1 MNHSMVEVRIP
12 TYKRPEML
20 RRAIQSLVSQSHS
33 NFTAFIFDDSID
45 GEAEGIVSSFSDER
59 LSYQKN
65 EYNLGCAKSLDKSFS
80 PRPFSDAKFLFVLED
95 DNVLLPT
102 FIEENIACLE
112 LSGLGIVQR
121 NQESWFHSKSGE
133 YYPLGE
139 TTLEGKWEGGVVSM
153 LRVAAMLFC
162 HVPISNG
169 GLFWRCDATSNLVVG
184 DAVKDGAI
192 QEFARTSQVRED
204 VYCAMKPLAKYT
216 VMDSTTRGAVPYMQ
230 AAVFMQFLRRR
241 LYANHGNRL
250 LEEAFQYAKLNS
262 FVRPEKWIAQDLGI
276 FAGVRLLPY
285 WLKGKWISIRG
296 KNPYPE
302 YFKAEKF

>member
-1 MNHSMVEVRIP
+1 MLEKVEVRVP

-20 RRAIQSLVSQSHS
+20 RRAIQSLVNQSHS
-33 NFTAFIFDDSID
+33 NFEAFIFDDSID
-45 GEAEGIVSSFSDER
+45 GEAQSIVSSFSDGR
-59 LSYQKN
+59 LLYQRN
-65 EYNLGCAKSLDKSFS
+65 ATNLGCAKSLDKSFS
-80 PRPFSDAKFLFVLED
+80 TRPYGDAEFLFVLED

-102 FIEENIACLE
+102 FIEENVECLK
-112 LSGLGIVQR
+112 STGLRIVQR
-121 NQESWFHSKSGE
+121 NQESWFHSKTDD
-133 YYPLGE
+133 YRPLGN
-139 TTLEGKWEGGVVSM
+139 TTLAGIWQEGTVSM
-153 LRVAAMLFC
+153 LRLAAMLFC

-169 GLFWRCDATSNLVVG
+169 GLFWRSDVTSDLVVG
-184 DAVKDGAI
+184 DSVKDGAL

-204 VYCAMKPLAKYT
+204 LYCAMKPLAKYT

-230 AAVFMQFLRRR
+230 AAVFMQSLRRR